1 MIDPIFQDTSIP
13 WAIDMD
19 GTLIREDVTL
29 LAIRKSFMNPL
40 LWHTFLYALFL
51 HLFQSMTHAH
61 RYLETRFPPN
71 PKLLTYNRDLMRHIT
86 DHRQRGGH
94 VILATASH
102 YQAATP
108 VAKHVDLF
116 DDVVGS
122 NPPTVWD
129 AAAAVKAQLLM
140 ERFPQ
145 GFLYAGNSNDDII
158 VWESDGCKA
167 MVLVNCPPKVLDVAQ
182 KIRKPYIVIP

>member
-1 MIDPIFQDTSIP
+1 M
-13 WAIDMD
+13 
-19 GTLIREDVTL
+19 
-29 LAIRKSFMNPL
+29 
-40 LWHTFLYALFL
+40 
-51 HLFQSMTHAH
+51 
-61 RYLETRFPPN
+61 
-71 PKLLTYNRDLMRHIT
+71 
-86 DHRQRGGH
+86 
-94 VILATASH
+94 ILATASH

-129 AAAAVKAQLLM
+129 ACAAVKAQLLM

-145 GFLYAGNSNDDII
+145 GFLYAGNSNDDIV

-167 MVLVNCPPKVLDVAQ
+167 MMLVNCPPKVLDVAQ